1 MKNISILIGLVLMG
15 FLGSCKAS
23 NAGNNQGQE
32 VVITVTPK
40 DFDHQ
45 LTSTT
50 GAQLID
56 VRTPEEYASGH
67 LKNAININVHGADF
81 ESKIKLLSKEQPVF
95 VYCRSGGRSATAAD
109 KIEEMGFT
117 KVYNMDGGITSWSGA
132 GLPIV
137 GSE

>member
-23 NAGNNQGQE
+23 SAGNNQGQE
-32 VVITVTPK
+32 VVSTVAPK
-40 DFDHQ
+40 DFDQQ
-45 LTSTT
+45 LTSTA

-109 KIEEMGFT
+109 KIEEMGFR